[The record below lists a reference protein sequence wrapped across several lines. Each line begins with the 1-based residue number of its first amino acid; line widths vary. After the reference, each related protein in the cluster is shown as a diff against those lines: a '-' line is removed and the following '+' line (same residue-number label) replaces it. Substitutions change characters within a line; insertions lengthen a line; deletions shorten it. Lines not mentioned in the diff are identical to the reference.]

1 MWEQGCLGTVFF
13 YNQPSQGKVL
23 SACAERVCWDSVLS
37 ECAEWV
43 CWASVMS
50 GCTEWVCWVSVLSEW
65 AEWVY
70 WVRWVSVLSE
80 CAESA
85 EECAE
90 WVCWVSEWVCCASG
104 SWITPT
110 LTTLWLVM
118 EIWVRQ
124 FSWLKRV
131 IQQLE
136 RNKLLLNKSKKMFF
150 FLSIG
155 ENRSSIKMLWS
166 KTGTVLTDEGP
177 KLLPYN
183 LSVYIM

>member
-1 MWEQGCLGTVFF
+1 MLKSYDCVIKRCMWEQGCLGTVFF

-50 GCTEWVCWVSVLSEW
+50 GCTEWVCWVSVLSE
-65 AEWVY
+65 
-70 WVRWVSVLSE
+70 
-80 CAESA
+80 CAE
-85 EECAE
+85 
-90 WVCWVSEWVCCASG
+90 
-104 SWITPT
+104 
-110 LTTLWLVM
+110 
-118 EIWVRQ
+118 

-183 LSVYIM
+183 LLVYIM